1 MHLILLNGRLIFI
14 FYILVFISIKSI
26 SALAN
31 DESNFQTAVERYRK
45 RINQDPKNLDLHQE
59 MVLYATKTNR
69 INVPLY
75 IYKNIQ
81 AKQPNNPL
89 FCYLLAYTYFHSNRS
104 MEQAIDLAKKA
115 LSHQNNFW
123 QASQLLGECYTK
135 KGNIELAEEIFLQ
148 AVEAQK
154 DA

>member
-45 RINQDPKNLDLHQE
+45 RINQDPKNLDLHRE

-75 IYKNIQ
+75 I
-81 AKQPNNPL
+81 
-89 FCYLLAYTYFHSNRS
+89 FLAFIN
-104 MEQAIDLAKKA
+104 
-115 LSHQNNFW
+115 
-123 QASQLLGECYTK
+123 
-135 KGNIELAEEIFLQ
+135 
-148 AVEAQK
+148 
-154 DA
+154 

>member
-1 MHLILLNGRLIFI
+1 
-14 FYILVFISIKSI
+14 
-26 SALAN
+26 
-31 DESNFQTAVERYRK
+31 
-45 RINQDPKNLDLHQE
+45 

-135 KGNIELAEEIFLQ
+135 KRQYRIGRGDFLASC
-148 AVEAQK
+148 
-154 DA
+154 